1 MKTLQASGFRQ
12 QASRERDATGH
23 GSAGADG
30 PHPQRSALALLGAAC
45 AVSLLINIGAH
56 AQVCSGGPDG
66 GMDATGNQCNQPDGA
81 GLAVVG
87 SEAQPHPSRVQGLAE
102 YEAGHYVR
110 AAELFRVAAEQGDVR
125 SAEMLTMMYRQGSR
139 LYGNGFPA
147 DMQLAI
153 HWARKA
159 AAYKTR
165 VGFASSQ

>member
-1 MKTLQASGFRQ
+1 MKTLRSSGFDQRA
-12 QASRERDATGH
+12 ASERDAAGH
-23 GSAGADG
+23 GGACAVRPD
-30 PHPQRSALALLGAAC
+30 PRPNLLALLVAAC
-45 AVSLLINIGAH
+45 AVALLVNVGAQ

-81 GLAVVG
+81 WQAAAG
-87 SEAQPHPSRVQGLAE
+87 SEAQPHPGRVQGLAE

-110 AAELFRVAAEQGDVR
+110 AAQLFRVAAEQGDVR

-153 HWARKA
+153 YWARKA
-159 AAYKTR
+159 AAARTGA
-165 VGFASSQ
+165 GFASNQ